1 MDVSLFASELQR
13 GATPRGEAGDGVML
27 ILEVEDVDREVARLR
42 AHAVDV
48 VGEPRDEPS
57 WELRVAYVRD
67 PDGNLREADARYS
80 GR

>member
-1 MDVSLFASELQR
+1 
-13 GATPRGEAGDGVML
+13 ML

-42 AHAVDV
+42 PHAVDV

-57 WELRVAYVRD
+57 WGLRVAYVRD
-67 PDGNLREADARYS
+67 PDGNLLELMQPLPREDWSEWLREADARYS